1 MENQSSAI
9 SFYTPAQFV
18 SPDKFNLQLLKL
30 ITLLIRYRKEIWADR
45 CIRPFACV
53 DKRLIPTFVNV
64 HACLER
70 KLLECKAPANPQ
82 LPGTFV
88 A

>member
-1 MENQSSAI
+1 MKTNYIIDTVHEI
-9 SFYTPAQFV
+9 S
-18 SPDKFNLQLLKL
+18 
-30 ITLLIRYRKEIWADR
+30 RDR
-45 CIRPFACV
+45 CIGSSGCI

-64 HACLER
+64 SRMLT
-70 KLLECKAPANPQ
+70 KLLECKALANPQ

>member
-30 ITLLIRYRKEIWADR
+30 ITLLIRYRKEI
-45 CIRPFACV
+45 
-53 DKRLIPTFVNV
+53 
-64 HACLER
+64 
-70 KLLECKAPANPQ
+70 
-82 LPGTFV
+82 
-88 A
+88 